1 MLLKERIKQETI
13 SAMKAGNQKVRVSVL
28 RMISAK
34 IMEFEKMPGAKEITD
49 NDVIKIVTKLID
61 QRNGV
66 IVEAQKTNRQ
76 DIIDKELEEKAIYEE
91 FVPKALTKEEM
102 TSEIKVIVE
111 SNGYTGMKDMK
122 HVKAAFDAKYPGQEG
137 KLVSEIA
144 ISFLK

>member
-1 MLLKERIKQETI
+1 MSLKEKIKIEI
-13 SAMKAGNQKVRVSVL
+13 VGAMKAGDQKVRLSAL
-28 RMISAK
+28 RMVSSK
-34 IMEFEKMPGAKEITD
+34 IIEFEKASGAKEISD
-49 NDVIKIVTKLID
+49 NDIIKIITKLID

-66 IVEAQKTNRQ
+66 IADAEKTGRQ
-76 DIIDKELEEKAIYEE
+76 DIIDREKIEKSIYEE

-111 SNGYTGMKDMK
+111 TNGYAGMKDMK